1 MVAGEAVGGR
11 AFPESAALVVAPG
24 GDGFRVLGILALAPL
39 VGDGFHGC

>member
-11 AFPESAALVVAPG
+11 ALPEGTALVISPG
-24 GDGFRVLGILALAPL
+24 GDGFRVLGVLALAPL